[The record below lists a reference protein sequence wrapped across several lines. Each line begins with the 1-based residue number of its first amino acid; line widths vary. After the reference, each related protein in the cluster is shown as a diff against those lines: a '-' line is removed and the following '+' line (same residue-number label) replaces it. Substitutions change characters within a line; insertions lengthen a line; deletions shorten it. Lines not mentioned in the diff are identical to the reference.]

1 MSTISIGV
9 ERYKVWNSNN
19 GIMAEFLAL
28 GWAFT
33 HKCATANFYTRT
45 SLRFVRVNAA
55 GSAAAAA
62 GHASVRICTCKIYR
76 DQLVLQV
83 YCLTLVCA
91 QLLEQI
97 QCEPGAGM
105 LVGDRGARAH
115 PRAAARGLPWEGEL
129 LDPSIKQT
137 LIWYQV
143 WHSETWVS
151 LNTAL
156 S

>member
-1 MSTISIGV
+1 M
-9 ERYKVWNSNN
+9 
-19 GIMAEFLAL
+19 
-28 GWAFT
+28 
-33 HKCATANFYTRT
+33 
-45 SLRFVRVNAA
+45 RVNSA

-105 LVGDRGARAH
+105 LVGDRE
-115 PRAAARGLPWEGEL
+115 PVPTPGLPRGACLERESSWIR
-129 LDPSIKQT
+129 P
-137 LIWYQV
+137 
-143 WHSETWVS
+143 
-151 LNTAL
+151 
-156 S
+156 